1 MRPPSWPHL
10 LFERG
15 AEAMRLKRSVILWT
29 ALGVAA
35 AVAIVLWK
43 PTVLVNGVQKA
54 GLYAAVAIPMALVL
68 GIVHIVNLAHGELMM
83 IAAYLAYFAA
93 NRLLGLD
100 PIVAMVPVALVMA
113 GFGFLLYKAT
123 IKHALKAPELNQLI
137 LTFGIAIALS
147 QAVNLAFTSQ
157 SWKLALPYV
166 SASATVGEV
175 SFGVFPFVF
184 DGLAIALAIG
194 LRLYLT
200 RTRAGSVRRP
210 VPPSPRGA
218 AIVGID
224 VDRTYALV
232 FSLAVGLI
240 GLVGSLFL
248 TKQAIFPGVGGPYT
262 MKSFCLVAMAGVGNI
277 LGILYCSLALGL
289 AEAVIGGIRGY
300 AGWSDIV
307 FFAIIIATIL
317 VRAHRERKT

>member
-1 MRPPSWPHL
+1 MRV
-10 LFERG
+10 
-15 AEAMRLKRSVILWT
+15 KRSWIAWAAVS
-29 ALGVAA
+29 AA
-35 AVAIVLWK
+35 AAAAILLWK
-43 PTVLVNGVQKA
+43 PTVLVNGVQRA

-83 IAAYLAYFAA
+83 IAAYVAYFVA
-93 NRLLGLD
+93 NRLLHLD
-100 PIVAMVPVALVMA
+100 PIVAMVPVAVVMA
-113 GFGFLLYKAT
+113 GFGFVVYKAT

-147 QAVNLAFTSQ
+147 QLVNLAFTSQ
-157 SWKLALPYV
+157 SWKLSLPYV
-166 SASATVGEV
+166 STSATIGEV
-175 SFGVFPFVF
+175 SFGTFNFVF
-184 DGLAIALAIG
+184 AALAIVLAAG
-194 LRLYLT
+194 LRLFLT
-200 RTRAGSVRRP
+200 RTRTGKAALAVGQN
-210 VPPSPRGA
+210 PRGA

-224 VDRTYALV
+224 VDRTYAAV

-277 LGILYCSLALGL
+277 TGILYCSLALGL
-289 AEAVIGGIRGY
+289 AEAVIGGIRSVS
-300 AGWSDIV
+300 GWSDIV

-317 VRAHRERKT
+317 VRAHRERKI